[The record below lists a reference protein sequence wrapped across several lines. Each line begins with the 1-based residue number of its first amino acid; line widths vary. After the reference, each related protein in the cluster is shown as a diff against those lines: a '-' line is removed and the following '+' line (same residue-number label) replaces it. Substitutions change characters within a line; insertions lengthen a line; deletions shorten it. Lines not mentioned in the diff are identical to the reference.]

1 VVKDTLTKEQIA
13 KLFPDNFQLTIFAI
27 AQAQQQIN
35 SGNVEL
41 NVSDL
46 LNHIR
51 KKEEKKLKSF
61 KTEEEV
67 EELKQLT
74 PND

>member
-1 VVKDTLTKEQIA
+1 MVKDTLTKEQIA

-27 AQAQQQIN
+27 DQAQQQIN
-35 SGNVEL
+35 SGNLEL

-51 KKEEKKLKSF
+51 KKEEKKLQASEA
-61 KTEEEV
+61 EEE
-67 EELKQLT
+67 EQ
-74 PND
+74 N

>member
-1 VVKDTLTKEQIA
+1 MVKDTLTKEQIA

-27 AQAQQQIN
+27 DQAQQQIN
-35 SGNVEL
+35 SGNLEL

-51 KKEEKKLKSF
+51 KKEEKKLKAS
-61 KTEEEV
+61 EV
-67 EELKQLT
+67 EEEK
-74 PND
+74 

>member
-1 VVKDTLTKEQIA
+1 MVKDTLTKEQIA

-27 AQAQQQIN
+27 DQAQQQIN
-35 SGNVEL
+35 SGNLEL

-51 KKEEKKLKSF
+51 KKEEKKLQAS
-61 KTEEEV
+61 EV
-67 EELKQLT
+67 EEEEQ
-74 PND
+74 D

>member
-1 VVKDTLTKEQIA
+1 MVKDTLTKEQIA

-27 AQAQQQIN
+27 DQARQQIN
-35 SGNVEL
+35 SGNLEL

-51 KKEEKKLKSF
+51 KKEEKKLKAS
-61 KTEEEV
+61 EEE
-67 EELKQLT
+67 EQ
-74 PND
+74 D

>member
-1 VVKDTLTKEQIA
+1 MVKDTLTKEQIA

-27 AQAQQQIN
+27 DQAQQQIN
-35 SGNVEL
+35 SGNLEL

-51 KKEEKKLKSF
+51 KKEEKKLQASEA
-61 KTEEEV
+61 EEE
-67 EELKQLT
+67 EQ
-74 PND
+74 D

>member
-1 VVKDTLTKEQIA
+1 MVKDTLTKEQIA

-27 AQAQQQIN
+27 DQAQQQIN
-35 SGNVEL
+35 SGNLEL

-51 KKEEKKLKSF
+51 KKEEKKLQAS
-61 KTEEEV
+61 EEE
-67 EELKQLT
+67 EQ
-74 PND
+74 D

>member
-1 VVKDTLTKEQIA
+1 MVKDTLTKEQIA

-27 AQAQQQIN
+27 DQAQQQIN
-35 SGNVEL
+35 SGNLEL

-51 KKEEKKLKSF
+51 KKEEKKLKAS
-61 KTEEEV
+61 EV
-67 EELKQLT
+67 EEEEQ
-74 PND
+74 D